1 MPDVL
6 ISWIG
11 NADLNGL
18 NQPEQPGPLVEL
30 LQHQDFDEICVM
42 YDQPA
47 AKVASYVGALRDRF
61 PSAITEVKAKL
72 RSPVHFADI
81 YTTLNKAID
90 GLIAEHGNPTLY
102 ISLTSGTPA
111 MTAVSILVG
120 KARVQARFLQ
130 VSREKGVEEAEIPFD
145 IAADFLPQPLSDLRL
160 SGLMAGAAPIS
171 AAFDDIITQNPQMN
185 LLKHRA
191 AILAERD
198 VPVLIYGESGTGKEL
213 FARAIRN
220 ASTRSDKPFLV
231 LNCGA
236 IPQELIDATLFGHA
250 KGAFTGANSAR
261 KGYFEE
267 ADGGT
272 LFLDEF
278 GELPLGSQVR
288 LLRVLQDGTF
298 APVGST
304 KELSVD
310 VRIIAA
316 TNKNLMTEVAEGRF
330 REDLFYRVAIGVIH
344 LPPLRERAGDLSLLS
359 DALLANIN
367 NEGRQQPGH
376 VDKKIS
382 AGARNIISM
391 HPWPG
396 NIRELNA
403 TLLRA
408 SLWQPGEILSE
419 TDIKESLIQ
428 APARGDGIMGRD
440 ISQGIDINGLISSV
454 CTHYIER
461 ALEQSGGSKSKAAEL
476 LGLAS
481 YQTLTNW
488 MDKYGIKS

>member
-1 MPDVL
+1 MPDIL
-6 ISWIG
+6 ISWLG
-11 NADLNGL
+11 NADLGGL
-18 NQPEQPGPLVEL
+18 GQPDRPGPLVEL
-30 LQHQDFDEICVM
+30 LQHREFDEVCVM

-47 AKVASYVGALRDRF
+47 AKVADFVDTLKSQF
-61 PSAITEVKAKL
+61 PCEITEVKAKL

-90 GLIAEHGNPTLY
+90 ALIEEHGSPTLH

-120 KARVQARFLQ
+120 KARVPARFLQ

-145 IAADFLPQPLSDLRL
+145 IAADFLPQPLRDRHL
-160 SGLMAGAAPIS
+160 SGLMAGSTPIS

-213 FARAIRN
+213 FAKAIRN
-220 ASTRSDKPFLV
+220 ASARSDKPFLI

-236 IPQELIDATLFGHA
+236 IPQELIDATLFGHV
-250 KGAFTGANSAR
+250 KGAFTGANSTR

-278 GELPLGSQVR
+278 GELPLESQVR
-288 LLRVLQDGTF
+288 LLRVLQEGTF
-298 APVGST
+298 TPVGST
-304 KELSVD
+304 KEISVD

-316 TNKNLMTEVAEGRF
+316 TNKNLMTEIEEGRF
-330 REDLFYRVAIGVIH
+330 REDLYYRVAIGVIH

-359 DALLANIN
+359 DVLLANIN
-367 NEGRQQPGH
+367 NEGRQQPGYT
-376 VDKKIS
+376 DKKIS
-382 AGARNIISM
+382 AGARNVISR

-408 SLWQPGEILSE
+408 SLWQPGEILTE
-419 TDIKESLIQ
+419 TDIKENLIQ
-428 APARGDGIMGRD
+428 APSKGDGVMGRD
-440 ISQGIDINGLISSV
+440 LSQGIDINEIISSV

-461 ALEQSGGSKSKAAEL
+461 ALEQSGGSKSKAAKL

-488 MDKYGIKS
+488 MDKYGIKG